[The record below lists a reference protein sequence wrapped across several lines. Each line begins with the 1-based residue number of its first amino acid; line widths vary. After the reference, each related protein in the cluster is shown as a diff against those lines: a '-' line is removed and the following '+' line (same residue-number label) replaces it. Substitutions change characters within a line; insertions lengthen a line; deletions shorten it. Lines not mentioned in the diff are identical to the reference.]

1 MINNVESTKRSTIAN
16 SQNPNPQK
24 KPENI
29 DESQMSSSKEQQSN
43 SLYELNLWLLTL
55 KNPKIRH

>member
-1 MINNVESTKRSTIAN
+1 MINNVESTKRSPSVN
-16 SQNPNPQK
+16 SQNLNPQK
-24 KPENI
+24 KPKNI
-29 DESQMSSSKEQQSN
+29 DENQMSSSKEHQSN